1 MNPVFTFI
9 FFVIFLLC
17 QYSIWLCSN
26 VVAEWFGVTGKVYW
40 AVVVV
45 AFLLLN
51 NFCFGAYE
59 FSTDFLEDGNDD
71 EYDWMEDD
79 VK

>member
-1 MNPVFTFI
+1 M
-9 FFVIFLLC
+9 
-17 QYSIWLCSN
+17 
-26 VVAEWFGVTGKVYW
+26 AEWFGVTGKVYW

-45 AFLLLN
+45 TFLLLN
-51 NFCFGAYE
+51 NLCFGAYE